1 MIISSECIT
10 SRQNPLVKWVCSLQD
25 KKGREAASSFM
36 AEGLK
41 LTLEAAASRLEVTH
55 IFLMESR
62 AEQYLAQLTE
72 RFSADLYEKTLLVV
86 LADDVFA
93 KISTEK
99 APQGVISVIKY
110 LDFFDELDII
120 YNVDFKFP
128 IHHRVLALSSV
139 RDPQN
144 LGSVIRSAVAFGTE
158 HILLSDDCADVY
170 NPKTVRAAMGSLF
183 RVRIT
188 RAKVLCSLLLAL
200 KDSGRR
206 ILAAELRDNAR
217 SLTEMELMP
226 SDVVVVGNE
235 GHGIDP
241 AISEMATHSVY
252 IPISNKTESLNA
264 AVAAALFMW
273 EQAKHV

>member
-1 MIISSECIT
+1 MIVSSERIT

-62 AEQYLAQLTE
+62 AVQYLAQLKE
-72 RFSADLYEKTLLVV
+72 RFSADLYEKTLLMV

-188 RAKVLCSLLLAL
+188 RAKDLCSLLLAL

>member
-1 MIISSECIT
+1 MIVSSERIT

-25 KKGREAASSFM
+25 KKGRAAASSFM

-62 AEQYLAQLTE
+62 AEQYLAQLKE

-188 RAKVLCSLLLAL
+188 RAKDLCSLLLAL

>member
-1 MIISSECIT
+1 MIVSSERIT

-62 AEQYLAQLTE
+62 AEQYLAQLKE

-188 RAKVLCSLLLAL
+188 RAKDLCSLLLAL